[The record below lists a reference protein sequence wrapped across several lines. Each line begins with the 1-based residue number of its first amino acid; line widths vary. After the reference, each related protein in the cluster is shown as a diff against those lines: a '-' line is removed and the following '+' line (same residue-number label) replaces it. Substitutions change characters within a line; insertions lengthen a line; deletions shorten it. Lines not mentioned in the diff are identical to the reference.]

1 MACIFCPELGFKLGF
16 RVNVYL
22 NLTHA
27 LANSATTAE
36 LVSLQ
41 ALVLGLLTES
51 FESIKKLLMKKWEK
65 YNQLGKKRKKIGTFI
80 FQGKR
85 EYKEPE
91 FFCQLKERIESH
103 QKTIK

>member
-1 MACIFCPELGFKLGF
+1 MPSGNTRLLPVLPKMACIFCPERGFKLGF

-65 YNQLGKKRKKIGTFI
+65 YNQLEKKTKIGTFI

-85 EYKEPE
+85 EDKGPE
-91 FFCQLKERIESH
+91 FLVN
-103 QKTIK
+103 